1 MTEQA
6 VPTSTPDVTSR
17 LVIAVDGPA
26 AAGKG
31 TLAKL
36 LAARLGL
43 PHLDTGLLYRA
54 TAARLLDAGWPED
67 AAQAARLAASLAAGL
82 GAADLAR
89 TDLRTPPVDR
99 GASAVAAMPAVRAAL
114 LDMQRGFAARHGA
127 VLDGRDIGT
136 VIFPDATVKLYVTA
150 SPAARALRRWQQLNP
165 NADATTPE
173 ALAGIAATQDALEAR
188 DAADAGRAEAPLARA
203 TDAIELDSSALD
215 IETVLARALAIVA
228 SRTGVTPGVAAQ
240 G

>member
-1 MTEQA
+1 MTEQTGA
-6 VPTSTPDVTSR
+6 DSANPSHAR

-54 TAARLLDAGWPED
+54 TAARLIDAGWPED
-67 AAQAARLAASLAAGL
+67 AAQAASRAAELAASLGT
-82 GAADLAR
+82 ADLAR

-114 LDMQRGFAARHGA
+114 LDLQRSFAAHHGA

-136 VIFPDATVKLYVTA
+136 VIFPHAPVKLFVTA
-150 SPAARALRRWQQLNP
+150 SPAARARRRWAQLNP
-165 NADATTPE
+165 GADPTTD
-173 ALAGIAATQDALEAR
+173 AARTAIAATEAALVAR
-188 DAADAGRAEAPLARA
+188 DAADAGRADAPLARA
-203 TDAIELDSSALD
+203 MDAVELDSSTLD
-215 IETVLARALAIVA
+215 IEAVLERALAIVA
-228 SRTGVTPGVAAQ
+228 ERAGAPRTDYS
-240 G
+240 